1 MRVRR
6 SAPSVAVMVAVLL
19 LSACGGGSRLT
30 KQALITQGDA
40 ICKDARSK
48 AEPVGTDLGAPS
60 QDNLADWGDAFAQL
74 LPIYESMT
82 GKLKALSPPEAD
94 QATWDQITGG
104 LDTVVENVR
113 KAKDAAA
120 SGDLEGFQTAFTAL
134 VTASDGASKLAGDY
148 GFQECGGGGSGGSAS
163 VTPASSP

>member
-6 SAPSVAVMVAVLL
+6 SARSVAVMVAVLL

-48 AEPVGTDLGAPS
+48 AEPVGTDLGTPA
-60 QDNLADWGDAFAQL
+60 QENLAQWGDAFAQL

-120 SGDLEGFQTAFTAL
+120 SGDLEGFQTAFTAI
-134 VTASDGASKLAGDY
+134 VTASGGASTLAGDY
-148 GFQECGGGGSGGSAS
+148 GFQECGAGSGGSAS